1 MNPIH
6 LLTVVFILSGAAG
19 LMYESIWSR
28 YLGLFVGH
36 SAYAQII
43 VLVIFL
49 GGMAVGAMAIGTRS
63 ARIQRPLFAYAV
75 VELVVGIIGLLFH
88 ASFQGVTAIAY
99 QSLFP
104 ALSSAGGATAVLV
117 GQWMLAGLLIL
128 PQSILLGTT
137 FPLMTAGAMRI
148 AGGRPGHTLSILY
161 FANSLGAAIGV
172 LVAGFYLVKTVG
184 LPGTLAVAAVL
195 NILVAAMVVVAERG
209 FEWEEAQRRGM
220 AGSDPQP
227 AGAAARTAAAG
238 EIEPPGGP
246 AAGPAG
252 DTQRDALR
260 GLGRVLLFVAFG
272 TAVASF
278 IYEIAWIRML
288 SLVLGSATHSF
299 ELMLSAFILG
309 LALGAFAVRK
319 YADRVVNTVMVLGM
333 VQWMMGVLAM
343 ATLPLYLRSFGW
355 METLL
360 GALERS
366 DGGYVAFYVARYAIC
381 LAIMLPATFFAGMTL
396 PLITR
401 ALLARG
407 AGERAIGAVYGIN
420 TLGSIIGVML
430 AGLVLMPLLG
440 LKNLLILGATLDIL
454 LGVWLLWPAFRDG
467 SFGVAQNR
475 AILAVIS
482 TVVFIGMMLVAVRL
496 EPLLLTSA
504 VYRYG
509 DLRRAGGQTMIFYRD
524 GRTAT
529 VSVKEGA
536 GGGRTL
542 ATNGKPDASLD
553 AEWLR
558 EPTLGAGL
566 LRLQSDLPTQILL
579 PLITLAHAPE
589 ARSAAVIGQG
599 SGISSHFLLASE
611 NLQHLTTVEIEPEM
625 IRGSRHFYPMNRRVF
640 DDPRSLFVVD
650 DAKSYFAAGQRRY
663 DLILSEPSNPWV
675 SGVASLFTVEF
686 YARVKTHLNPG
697 GVFGQWLHMYEI
709 DDSLVMTI
717 LAALDHEFDDYEIFV
732 TAGGDL
738 LVVAA
743 ASGKL
748 PPADWRVFD
757 LPGVASDL
765 ARAVPVTP
773 EVLEATRMGGAPLYR
788 PMLLTYADPNS
799 DFHPTLELGAERTRF
814 LGHAATGFSSMG
826 SRRFDIAAAIF
837 ERRRGFGSDSMSA
850 IPAISRVDGLARG
863 AWLRIL
869 HETNTPADPIADYE
883 IAKSAFRRETFDQVL
898 TGSRPPTSW
907 RAWYTQFSEVE
918 SDLHHG
924 TAGVIDEDFYRRSLD
939 YATRNGAPEAL
950 LAAVRFQLGIAN
962 WDWNEV
968 IGSITILEAESRARR
983 PWVNPE
989 VLRDGAMVAFIKTG
1003 RPSEARSR
1011 FDALTELGDESSS
1024 PFRFKTRL
1032 WKAYLANEMRGE
1044 RGGG

>member
-1 MNPIH
+1 
-6 LLTVVFILSGAAG
+6 
-19 LMYESIWSR
+19 
-28 YLGLFVGH
+28 
-36 SAYAQII
+36 
-43 VLVIFL
+43 
-49 GGMAVGAMAIGTRS
+49 
-63 ARIQRPLFAYAV
+63 
-75 VELVVGIIGLLFH
+75 
-88 ASFQGVTAIAY
+88 
-99 QSLFP
+99 
-104 ALSSAGGATAVLV
+104 
-117 GQWMLAGLLIL
+117 
-128 PQSILLGTT
+128 
-137 FPLMTAGAMRI
+137 
-148 AGGRPGHTLSILY
+148 
-161 FANSLGAAIGV
+161 
-172 LVAGFYLVKTVG
+172 
-184 LPGTLAVAAVL
+184 
-195 NILVAAMVVVAERG
+195 
-209 FEWEEAQRRGM
+209 
-220 AGSDPQP
+220 
-227 AGAAARTAAAG
+227 
-238 EIEPPGGP
+238 
-246 AAGPAG
+246 
-252 DTQRDALR
+252 
-260 GLGRVLLFVAFG
+260 
-272 TAVASF
+272 
-278 IYEIAWIRML
+278 
-288 SLVLGSATHSF
+288 
-299 ELMLSAFILG
+299 
-309 LALGAFAVRK
+309 
-319 YADRVVNTVMVLGM
+319 
-333 VQWMMGVLAM
+333 
-343 ATLPLYLRSFGW
+343 

-366 DGGYVAFYVARYAIC
+366 DGGYVAFYAARYAIC

-454 LGVWLLWPAFRDG
+454 LGVWLLWPAFREG
-467 SFGVAQNR
+467 SFGAAQNR
-475 AILAVIS
+475 AVLAVIS
-482 TVVFIGMMLVAVRL
+482 TVVFIGMMLVVVRL

-509 DLRRAGGQTMIFYRD
+509 DLRRSGGQTMLFYKD

-536 GGGRTL
+536 EGGRTL

-625 IRGSRHFYPMNRRVF
+625 IRGSRQFYPMNRRVF

-717 LAALDHEFDDYEIFV
+717 LAALDQEFDDYEIFV

-738 LVVAA
+738 LVVA
-743 ASGKL
+743 SPTGML
-748 PPADWRVFD
+748 PQADWRVFE
-757 LPGVASDL
+757 LPGVAGDL
-765 ARAVPVTP
+765 ARAVPITA
-773 EVLEATRMGGAPLYR
+773 EVLEATRLGGAPLYR

-814 LGHAATGFSSMG
+814 LRRTASGFASMG
-826 SRRFDIAAAIF
+826 SRRFDIAAAMF

-869 HETNTPADPIADYE
+869 HETNTPADPIAEYD
-883 IAKSAFRRETFDQVL
+883 IARSAFRRETFDQVL
-898 TGSRPPTSW
+898 TGSRAPTSW

-924 TAGVIDEDFYRRSLD
+924 TAGVIDEDFYRKSLD

-962 WDWNEV
+962 WDWDAV
-968 IGSITILEAESRARR
+968 IESISLLEAESRARR
-983 PWVNPE
+983 PWVNAE
-989 VLRDGAMVAFIKTG
+989 VLRDGAMVAYIKTG
-1003 RPSEARSR
+1003 RSPEARSR
-1011 FDALTELGDESSS
+1011 LDALTELGDESSS

-1032 WKAYLANEMRGE
+1032 WKAYLANESLSE
-1044 RGGG
+1044 RGGS